1 MSVEIAGVPV
11 GGEAEAVPGRHRGR
25 VALVTGA
32 ARGIGRAYARRL
44 ARDGADVVLVDVLD
58 TAEAAAEVRA
68 TGREAFEIGCDIG
81 SPEEVEALA
90 ASVGAAAGR
99 CDILVNNA
107 ALFTRSG
114 ILDTSLEEWRRL
126 LAVNLDGLFL
136 VTRALVPGMRER
148 GWGRV
153 VNVASTTLGLVMG
166 GSLAYITSKGAVV
179 GFTRALASEV
189 GPWGITVNAVMP
201 GLTRTE
207 ITEEEEAAG
216 RLDFEA
222 MVEQQPIR
230 RGVVPADLADVVS
243 FLASE
248 EARLVTAQTLVVDG
262 GIVRL

>member
-1 MSVEIAGVPV
+1 MSTQVEVVPE
-11 GGEAEAVPGRHRGR
+11 GGEAAAVPDRHVGK

-44 ARDGADVVLVDVLD
+44 ARDGADLILVDLLD
-58 TAEAAAEVRA
+58 TAATAAEVRA
-68 TGREAFEIGCDIG
+68 AGRDALEVACDIG
-81 SPEEVEALA
+81 SPEAVEALA
-90 ASVGAAAGR
+90 EEVMAGPGR

-107 ALFTRSG
+107 ALFTRAG
-114 ILDTSLEEWRRL
+114 VLDTSFEEWRRL
-126 LAVNLDGLFL
+126 LAVNLDGPFL

-153 VNVASTTLGLVMG
+153 VNVASTTLGLVMD
-166 GSLAYITSKGAVV
+166 GSLAYITSKGGVV

-207 ITEEEEAAG
+207 ITEEEAAAG
-216 RLDFEA
+216 RLDFA
-222 MVEQQPIR
+222 LMAEQQPIR
-230 RGVVPADLADVVS
+230 RGVVP
-243 FLASE
+243 ASE

-262 GIVRL
+262 GIVRH